1 MLYDRKSLIFD
12 RYLMICFKKVLEK
25 NAPKKE
31 MEKRSKTHQKSSF
44 GGRIAH
50 ELQSELKT
58 DRNSCA
64 IRP

>member
-1 MLYDRKSLIFD
+1 MIYGKRK
-12 RYLMICFKKVLEK
+12 KKNK
-25 NAPKKE
+25 NNQ
-31 MEKRSKTHQKSSF
+31 KRKTHQKSSF

-64 IRP
+64 IRPQKIDLLMSF